1 MPTKFK
7 VIISILILML
17 FGVIGLYEFSID
29 LRTAGWAA
37 FFLGGFMVFSI
48 WIFPEVSRMILSTPI
63 ERQRGALITSTSDR
77 IKKMFALKADADVW
91 SFCLI

>member
-48 WIFPEVSRMILSTPI
+48 WIFPEVSRGDPV
-63 ERQRGALITSTSDR
+63 
-77 IKKMFALKADADVW
+77 DAN
-91 SFCLI
+91 

>member
-1 MPTKFK
+1 
-7 VIISILILML
+7 ML

-48 WIFPEVSRMILSTPI
+48 WIFPEVSRDDPV
-63 ERQRGALITSTSDR
+63 
-77 IKKMFALKADADVW
+77 DAN
-91 SFCLI
+91 